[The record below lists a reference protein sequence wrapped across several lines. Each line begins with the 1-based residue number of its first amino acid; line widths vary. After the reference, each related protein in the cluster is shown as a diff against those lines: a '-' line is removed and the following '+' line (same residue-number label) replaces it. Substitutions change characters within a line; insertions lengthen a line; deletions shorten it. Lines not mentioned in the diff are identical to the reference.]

1 MLEQQIAVTGFEP
14 EHESNIL
21 VLRKEPAD
29 HAGSQREHKIESVEL
44 QRFCKPS
51 HEVDRTGFEPEYGA
65 GVPGLLDQ

>member
-29 HAGSQREHKIESVEL
+29 HAGSQQERKIESVEL
-44 QRFCKPS
+44 QRFWKQT
-51 HEVDRTGFEPEYGA
+51 HGVDRTGFEPEHGA
-65 GVPGLLDQ
+65 GVPGLLAQ